1 MDIGQ
6 KLKTAR
12 INCDLTQEFVAE
24 KIGVS
29 RQTISNWEN
38 NKTYP
43 DIVSVIALSDLY
55 SVSLDSLLKEDKKMV
70 EYLEESTNI
79 VKSKQKLSKLMIIL
93 SYMIIWAVSLLVFWS
108 VSEVDAA
115 VYSILVLW
123 LILPAVTLVTAALIG
138 RNFESNKKWLWIIF
152 FGVMYMLSEYLSF
165 SLANMVTF
173 NKMNDP
179 NFSCLIAGCV
189 FSAVGMAIG
198 HLVKSRKNK
207 TIDENKTDL

>member
-12 INCDLTQEFVAE
+12 INCDLTQELVAE

-70 EYLEESTNI
+70 EHLEKSTNV
-79 VKSKQKLSKLMIIL
+79 VKSRQKLSKLMTVL
-93 SYMIIWAVSLLVFWS
+93 SYMIIWAVSVIVFWS

-123 LILPAVTLVTAALIG
+123 LLLPAVTLVTAALIG
-138 RNFESNKKWLWIIF
+138 KNFESGKKWLWIIF
-152 FGVMYMLSEYLSF
+152 FGVMHMLAAYLSF
-165 SLANMVTF
+165 GLANMVAF
-173 NKMNDP
+173 NKINDP
-179 NFSCLIAGCV
+179 DFSCLIVGCA

-198 HLVKSRKNK
+198 HLVQKRKSK

>member
-1 MDIGQ
+1 MDIGN
-6 KLKTAR
+6 KLKSAR
-12 INCDLTQEFVAE
+12 MNCSFTQEFVAE

-29 RQTISNWEN
+29 RQTISNWET

-70 EYLEESTNI
+70 EYLENSTNV
-79 VKSKQKLSKLMIIL
+79 VKSRQKLSKLVTIL
-93 SYMIIWAVSLLVFWS
+93 SYVIIWTVSVVVFWA

-123 LILPAVTLVTAALIG
+123 LLLPAVTFVTAALIG
-138 RNFESNKKWLWIIF
+138 RNFESGKKWLWIIF
-152 FGVMYMLSEYLSF
+152 FGVMYLLAEYLSF
-165 SLANMVTF
+165 SLANMVAF
-173 NKMNDP
+173 NKINDP
-179 NFSCLIAGCV
+179 NFSCLVAGCA

-198 HLVKSRKNK
+198 HFVKKRKN
-207 TIDENKTDL
+207 NKIIN